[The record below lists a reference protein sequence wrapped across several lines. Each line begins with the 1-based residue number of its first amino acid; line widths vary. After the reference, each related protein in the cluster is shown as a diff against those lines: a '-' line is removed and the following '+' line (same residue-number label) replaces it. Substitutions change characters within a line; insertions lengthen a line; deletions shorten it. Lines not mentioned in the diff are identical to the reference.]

1 MGVNNQSQET
11 LMLNRILNSKLL
23 FIFIVCF
30 LTFGYF
36 KKADRYFGL
45 VQYHNHEAYPIVSDG
60 SGYYAFLPQWF
71 IYKTDNFEFIDSI
84 QKKYPDARFNDGIS
98 YNFETNENFNKYF
111 IGTPILQAPGFLITH
126 YLATIFHLDNDGYST
141 IYQIYTVLIAFIF
154 VFLGFWCIAKIL
166 SYYRVS
172 RFTKLVTLLAIGFG
186 TNIGAFIIYNPTFS
200 HAFSFAVISFFI
212 LSLYRWREANNPIK
226 HIPLLAFLVGF
237 IFILRPTDG
246 IVALLIPFFF
256 KNKKSILLFIRNI
269 FTTKASFY
277 LLIGVSL
284 FILPIFLQV
293 LSTHQQQGI
302 WSLNSYV
309 NERFD
314 YFTNP
319 KIIEVLFGFRKGLF
333 IYSPILLISLFGFYT
348 LWKKDKFIAIGSI
361 LLLIIFTYI
370 TASWWCWWYGGG
382 LGMRPYINIFVLFA
396 IPFGLLFEAISN
408 RLKIVILV
416 CSAVFVYM
424 YQIYQYQM
432 VNNILHYDNMNYAQ
446 FKQVFMQTDKRFEWS
461 LHMDFDT
468 LPHEKAAE
476 IVSEKL
482 QNTGVIRYNM
492 DQPDQ
497 TLKVDIVLD
506 STYKHWAGSV
516 VGKVKIVDGKQN
528 PNFTVRYFKN
538 DSLVKEREYI
548 FGGKIPKINV
558 YHPIQINFNPDFPI
572 SSFDKVEIAFF
583 AAGYECYFKEAKFT
597 SYYYLK

>member
-84 QKKYPDARFNDGIS
+84 QKKYPDARFNDGLS
-98 YNFETNENFNKYF
+98 YDFKSKKNFNKYF
-111 IGTPILQAPGFLITH
+111 VGTAILQAPGFLITH
-126 YLATIFHLDNDGYST
+126 YLATIFHLDNDGYSN
-141 IYQIYTVLIAFIF
+141 IYQLYTVLIAFIF
-154 VFLGFWCIAKIL
+154 ALLGFWCIAKTL

-186 TNIGAFIIYNPTFS
+186 TNIGMFVLYYPTFS

-212 LSLYRWREANNPIK
+212 LSLYRWREADNPIK

-256 KNKKSILLFIRNI
+256 KNKESIPLFIRNS
-269 FTTKASFY
+269 FTTKAFLY
-277 LLIGVSL
+277 LLLGVSL

-293 LSTHQQQGI
+293 LSTHQQLGT

-309 NERFD
+309 NEGFD
-314 YFTNP
+314 YLANP
-319 KIIEVLFGFRKGLF
+319 KIIEVLFSFRKGLF

-348 LWKKDKFIAIGSI
+348 LWKKDKSIAIGNI

-370 TASWWCWWYGGG
+370 TSSWWCWWYGGG
-382 LGMRPYINIFVLFA
+382 LGMRPYINIFVFFA
-396 IPFGLLFEAISN
+396 IPFGLLFEAVSN
-408 RLKIVILV
+408 RLKIVILI
-416 CSAVFVYM
+416 CSAIFVYM
-424 YQIYQYQM
+424 YQVYQYQM
-432 VNNILHYDNMNYAQ
+432 IKNILHYDNMNYAQ
-446 FKQVFMQTDKRFEWS
+446 FKQVFMQTEKRFEWA
-461 LHMDFDT
+461 LHAKVDT
-468 LPHEKAAE
+468 LPTQKADKL
-476 IVSEKL
+476 VSEKIH
-482 QNTGVIRYNM
+482 NTANVRYDM
-492 DQPDQ
+492 DQIDK
-497 TLKVDIVLD
+497 TLNVLVTVD
-506 STYKHWAGSV
+506 TNYTRWAGSI
-516 VGKVKIVDGKQN
+516 VGEVKIVNEDQN
-528 PNFTVRYFKN
+528 PNFTVRYLKG
-538 DSLVKEREYI
+538 DSIVNEQLYI
-548 FGGKIPKINV
+548 FGGRIPKTKV
-558 YHPIQINFNPDFPI
+558 YYPIQINFNPDLSI
-572 SSFDKVEIAFF
+572 SSFDKVEILFVAS
-583 AAGYECYFKEAKFT
+583 GHECYFKEAQFT
-597 SYYYLK
+597 SFYYLK